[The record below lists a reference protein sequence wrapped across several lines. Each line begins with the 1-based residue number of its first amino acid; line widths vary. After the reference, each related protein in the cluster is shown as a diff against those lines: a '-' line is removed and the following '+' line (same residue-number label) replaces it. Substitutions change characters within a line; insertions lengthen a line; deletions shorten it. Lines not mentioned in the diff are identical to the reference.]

1 MDIDISLAMEN
12 AEQQSQERRNSRNV
26 GLRRQTIV
34 NLTQGL
40 LPYLDI
46 NTTNSFDD
54 QFSNNHLLCSSDAI
68 LIDDAPYDVD
78 FGPAET
84 SSDETDNDEI
94 IENQSNDQLISI
106 NDVFLSRNEQTSLTL
121 HSYTN
126 ISQDEFSTKLLHLFR
141 QANICKVYATKILK
155 LINLVLPQPNNSP
168 TSLKTLLEYMHGNL
182 LFFFAFFTKHP

>member
-168 TSLKTLLEYMHGNL
+168 TSLKALLEYMQGNL

>member
-94 IENQSNDQLISI
+94 IENQSIDLDQ
-106 NDVFLSRNEQTSLTL
+106 
-121 HSYTN
+121 
-126 ISQDEFSTKLLHLFR
+126 
-141 QANICKVYATKILK
+141 
-155 LINLVLPQPNNSP
+155 
-168 TSLKTLLEYMHGNL
+168 
-182 LFFFAFFTKHP
+182 

>member
-155 LINLVLPQPNNSP
+155 LINLVLPQPNNSL
-168 TSLKTLLEYMHGNL
+168 TSLKALLEYMQGNL

>member
-78 FGPAET
+78 FGPVET

-168 TSLKTLLEYMHGNL
+168 TSLKALLEYMQGNL

>member
-168 TSLKTLLEYMHGNL
+168 TSLKALLEYMQGNL
-182 LFFFAFFTKHP
+182 LFFFTFFTKHP